1 MADSLLAFVRSD
13 ETTAPWYAIGP
24 LGVPPHTAAAT
35 APRAWPNPARTSVTI
50 GLPAAPANLV
60 RVMDA
65 HGALVRTLAEP
76 AAGRV
81 TWDLRDA
88 AGRRVSAGVYWA
100 VVGNARVRVVVQR

>member
-1 MADSLLAFVRSD
+1 
-13 ETTAPWYAIGP
+13 
-24 LGVPPHTAAAT
+24 
-35 APRAWPNPARTSVTI
+35 
-50 GLPAAPANLV
+50 
-60 RVMDA
+60 MDA